1 MFGVGLHF
9 LFFVSVGMLFD
20 PSILV
25 LEPIPV
31 LATLLIILLGK
42 SIVAADPEVIRSA
55 NLGKARCL
63 LVAIPDA
70 FEAGQVVQQARE
82 ISKDLPIIARA
93 RSKAEIAHL
102 GQSRRQSRYC
112 GRARDRQA
120 MISDVGGVPSPTKSD
135 GETPD
140 KPVVISDPIQ

>member
-93 RSKAEIAHL
+93 RSKAEIDHL

-112 GRARDRQA
+112 GRARDRQGH
-120 MISDVGGVPSPTKSD
+120 D
-135 GETPD
+135 
-140 KPVVISDPIQ
+140 